1 MEDIFALPYQNRYLD
16 NYKLFISNDIGK
28 STIIDSLTFN
38 HKLKIYA
45 KERDCYL
52 IKENIIFYLTKSNMI
67 EITDISNFQ
76 LQKIKSINLENYTD
90 NADIFK
96 VN

>member
-1 MEDIFALPYQNRYLD
+1 
-16 NYKLFISNDIGK
+16 
-28 STIIDSLTFN
+28 
-38 HKLKIYA
+38 
-45 KERDCYL
+45 
-52 IKENIIFYLTKSNMI
+52 MI